1 MYEILNTAIEQ
12 YVSVTLF
19 PMLCKVVFTIKFG
32 NENLL
37 RCIFSCG
44 AVGKDFRSE
53 IFGKCIMLSL
63 IMYFGTL

>member
-1 MYEILNTAIEQ
+1 M
-12 YVSVTLF
+12 TLF